1 MQEWK
6 IIENLQNLIG
16 RIDMA
21 GFDSNTAD
29 ISVILDAYMYLDY
42 QSDSEEIQEKS
53 LNEILEKIEK
63 KYKDNENYKA
73 LKKACEENPS
83 LGEYTLVSQSHYE
96 HEANGQDFF
105 NYTGEECTDDPIQA
119 CAFKS
124 PDGDLYVA
132 YRGTGSKRWGD
143 NGQGF
148 VDESTDMQE
157 AARAYFDHVVE
168 QYGYEGNLYV
178 TGHSKGGNEAQYVMM
193 TSEHRSEITACYSIE
208 GQGFSDRA
216 IERFKKDNQDYEEIL
231 GRMFSINSDMDPVH
245 KLIGVIIP
253 EENTYYV
260 NTHYE
265 DSDGKKNYTY
275 VHDVRG
281 IIRGG
286 RDQLAER

>member
-105 NYTGEECTDDPIQA
+105 NYTGEKCTDDPIQA

-124 PDGDLYVA
+124 LDGDLYVA
-132 YRGTGSKRWGD
+132 YRGTGAKRWG
-143 NGQGF
+143 N
-148 VDESTDMQE
+148 
-157 AARAYFDHVVE
+157 
-168 QYGYEGNLYV
+168 N
-178 TGHSKGGNEAQYVMM
+178 
-193 TSEHRSEITACYSIE
+193 

-216 IERFKKDNQDYEEIL
+216 IEK
-231 GRMFSINSDMDPVH
+231 
-245 KLIGVIIP
+245 
-253 EENTYYV
+253 
-260 NTHYE
+260 
-265 DSDGKKNYTY
+265 
-275 VHDVRG
+275 
-281 IIRGG
+281 
-286 RDQLAER
+286 QLLQL

>member
-53 LNEILEKIEK
+53 LNEILEK

-73 LKKACEENPS
+73 LNKACEENPS

-148 VDESTDMQE
+148 
-157 AARAYFDHVVE
+157 
-168 QYGYEGNLYV
+168 
-178 TGHSKGGNEAQYVMM
+178 
-193 TSEHRSEITACYSIE
+193 
-208 GQGFSDRA
+208 SDRA
-216 IERFKKDNQDYEEIL
+216 IE
-231 GRMFSINSDMDPVH
+231 
-245 KLIGVIIP
+245 KL
-253 EENTYYV
+253 
-260 NTHYE
+260 
-265 DSDGKKNYTY
+265 
-275 VHDVRG
+275 
-281 IIRGG
+281 
-286 RDQLAER
+286 